1 MPRDHRIAAVVAT
14 SVAMLAFAGNS
25 ILSRMALMD
34 GSIDPASFTTI
45 RLLAGALTLAMVILA
60 TRRGRNAKARGSW
73 AAAAMLFLYA
83 VGFSYAYVSLGAA
96 TGALILFGFVQATMI
111 SVALYRGERPAGI
124 EVLGWL
130 LARGGLTALLLPGA
144 SSPGWL
150 AAGLMASAGIA
161 WGIYSI
167 LGKNQPDPL
176 LATGA
181 NFLRS
186 TAFVLVLFALTVSR
200 SELSS
205 EGVLLAVV
213 SGALTSGMGY
223 VVWYAALN
231 YLSSLQAA
239 LVLLSVPALAA
250 AGGALLLTEELTLQI
265 VLSGLAIL
273 GGLCIALLG
282 KGYRR

>member
-1 MPRDHRIAAVVAT
+1 
-14 SVAMLAFAGNS
+14 MLAFAGNS
-25 ILSRMALMD
+25 ILCRMALMD
-34 GSIDPASFTTI
+34 GSIDPASFTAI
-45 RLLAGALTLAMVILA
+45 RLLAGALTLAVVMLA
-60 TRRGRNAKARGSW
+60 TRRGQNANARGSW

-111 SVALYRGERPAGI
+111 SVALYRGERPVGI

-130 LARGGLTALLLPGA
+130 VAIAGLTALLLPGA

-176 LATGA
+176 SATGA

-186 TAFVLVLFALTVSR
+186 TVFVLVLSALTVSR
-200 SELSS
+200 FELSS
-205 EGVLLAVV
+205 EGVLLAII
-213 SGALTSGMGY
+213 SGALTSGIGY

-239 LVLLSVPALAA
+239 LVQLSVPALAA
-250 AGGALLLTEELTLQI
+250 AGGALLLTEVLTLQI

>member
-1 MPRDHRIAAVVAT
+1 
-14 SVAMLAFAGNS
+14 MLAFAGNS
-25 ILSRMALMD
+25 ILCRMALAD
-34 GSIDPASFTTI
+34 GSIDPASFTGI
-45 RLLAGALTLAMVILA
+45 RLLAGALTLAMVMLA
-60 TRRGRNAKARGSW
+60 TGRGRKTFANGSW
-73 AAAAMLFLYA
+73 LAAAMLFLYA
-83 VGFSYAYVSLGAA
+83 AGFSYAYVSLGAA

-111 SVALYRGERPAGI
+111 TVGLYRGERPAPV

-130 LARGGLTALLLPGA
+130 VAAAGLTALLLPGA
-144 SSPGWL
+144 SAPGWV
-150 AAGLMASAGIA
+150 AAGLMASAGVA

-167 LGKNQPDPL
+167 LGKGQPDPL
-176 LATGA
+176 SATGA

-186 TAFVLVLFALTVSR
+186 TAFVLVLFAFTVSR
-200 SELSS
+200 LELSP
-205 EGVLLAVV
+205 EGALLAIV

-231 YLSSLQAA
+231 YLGSLQAA
-239 LVLLSVPALAA
+239 LVQLSVPALAA
-250 AGGALLLTEELTLQI
+250 AGGAMLLMEALTLQL

>member
-1 MPRDHRIAAVVAT
+1 
-14 SVAMLAFAGNS
+14 
-25 ILSRMALMD
+25 
-34 GSIDPASFTTI
+34 
-45 RLLAGALTLAMVILA
+45 
-60 TRRGRNAKARGSW
+60 
-73 AAAAMLFLYA
+73 
-83 VGFSYAYVSLGAA
+83 
-96 TGALILFGFVQATMI
+96 
-111 SVALYRGERPAGI
+111 
-124 EVLGWL
+124 
-130 LARGGLTALLLPGA
+130 
-144 SSPGWL
+144 
-150 AAGLMASAGIA
+150 MASAGIA

-239 LVLLSVPALAA
+239 LVQLSVPALAA